1 MTVAEFLTWD
11 DGTDTR
17 YELID
22 GRPVAMAPVAP
33 SHSVITLNLGH
44 ELRSRLQTPCYAGT
58 EAGVERPDRNDTF
71 FEADVVVSRTPVAP
85 GMSAVP
91 DPSS

>member
-1 MTVAEFLTWD
+1 MADLAEKRMTVAEFLTWN

-33 SHSVITLNLGH
+33 SHSVIVANLTH
-44 ELRSRLQTPCYAGT
+44 ALQ
-58 EAGVERPDRNDTF
+58 VQ
-71 FEADVVVSRTPVAP
+71 AP
-85 GMSAVP
+85 KALLCGQ
-91 DPSS
+91 

>member
-1 MTVAEFLTWD
+1 MAEVAEKRMTVAEFLTWD

-22 GRPVAMAPVAP
+22 GRSVAMAPVAP

-58 EAGVERPDRNDTF
+58 EAGVERPTGTTRSSKPTW
-71 FEADVVVSRTPVAP
+71 S
-85 GMSAVP
+85 SAARP
-91 DPSS
+91 

>member
-1 MTVAEFLTWD
+1 MADLAEKRMTVAEFLTWN

-33 SHSVITLNLGH
+33 SHSVP
-44 ELRSRLQTPCYAGT
+44 SRI
-58 EAGVERPDRNDTF
+58 
-71 FEADVVVSRTPVAP
+71 
-85 GMSAVP
+85 
-91 DPSS
+91 

>member
-22 GRPVAMAPVAP
+22 GRPVAMAPVTAG
-33 SHSVITLNLGH
+33 HSIIAVNLGMRSI
-44 ELRSRLQTPCYAGT
+44 EAQGALLRGQ
-58 EAGVERPDRNDTF
+58 
-71 FEADVVVSRTPVAP
+71 
-85 GMSAVP
+85 
-91 DPSS
+91 

>member
-1 MTVAEFLTWD
+1 MADAAEKRMTVAEFLDWD

-33 SHSVITLNLGH
+33 TI
-44 ELRSRLQTPCYAGT
+44 RSSRRKSPRGLKSRSKRPATSAARLA
-58 EAGVERPDRNDTF
+58 
-71 FEADVVVSRTPVAP
+71 
-85 GMSAVP
+85 
-91 DPSS
+91 